1 MEQRLF
7 VLAEVGEQ
15 FNYILQI
22 ALGLDGF
29 VHIVAAAFEPV
40 AASGILNDFTLF
52 HRFHK
57 PVIDAERHTVAV
69 GKLRENGLFLS
80 GRRIFPHR
88 PHAAVAVADDIM
100 VG

>member
-29 VHIVAAAFEPV
+29 VDIVAAAFKPV
-40 AASGILNDFTLF
+40 AASGVLNDFALF
-52 HRFHK
+52 H
-57 PVIDAERHTVAV
+57 
-69 GKLRENGLFLS
+69 
-80 GRRIFPHR
+80 
-88 PHAAVAVADDIM
+88 
-100 VG
+100 

>member
-7 VLAEVGEQ
+7 VLAEIGEKI
-15 FNYILQI
+15 NYILQI

-29 VHIVAAAFEPV
+29 IDIVAAAFEAV
-40 AASGILNDFTLF
+40 AAGGVLNDLALL

-57 PVIDAERHTVAV
+57 PVIDAERHAAAV

-88 PHAAVAVADDIM
+88 PHAAVAVTDDIV